1 MATMTWT
8 RLRRVVASRG
18 FTPATWLPAASE
30 ARQHETVIRLARIV
44 EPGPFEPKAVG
55 APEPWPGMV
64 AFLEG
69 TQRYEVM
76 SYASTTPVVVA
87 EVAAAVMERRE
98 KKLYPAEEARRR
110 LVIARPSVLDSL
122 GDLVDDHETVA
133 LSEDT
138 PAHPVQEF
146 QLASRVVDQARS
158 RLEAEVGL
166 RYRNRSNAWLIVD
179 GALAVNPLWACDP
192 RMIGV
197 VKTHPTFPFE
207 GSNLEQYRH
216 MPAGCRSPIFMPPG
230 NEISPVYSWG
240 LRLWPW
246 EGRDALHGLIRVEAA
261 PNEQTVAQ
269 VDELSRWILAERAPV
284 STPDTRWDRL
294 LYGVRAVEEYLRS
307 SGER

>member
-1 MATMTWT
+1 MTWT

-18 FTPATWLPAASE
+18 FTPAIWLPAASE
-30 ARQHETVIRLARIV
+30 ARSQETAIRLAHVV
-44 EPGPFEPKAVG
+44 EPGPFEPKPVG
-55 APEPWPGMV
+55 APEPSPGMV

-98 KKLYPAEEARRR
+98 KKLYPAEEDRRR

-158 RLEAEVGL
+158 RLAMEVGL
-166 RYRNRSNAWLIVD
+166 RYRKRSSAWLIVD
-179 GALAVNPLWACDP
+179 GPLSVNPLWACDP
-192 RMIGV
+192 G
-197 VKTHPTFPFE
+197 
-207 GSNLEQYRH
+207 
-216 MPAGCRSPIFMPPG
+216 
-230 NEISPVYSWG
+230 
-240 LRLWPW
+240 
-246 EGRDALHGLIRVEAA
+246 
-261 PNEQTVAQ
+261 
-269 VDELSRWILAERAPV
+269 
-284 STPDTRWDRL
+284 
-294 LYGVRAVEEYLRS
+294 
-307 SGER
+307 